1 MLARKILNQRHF
13 GFGDFISINSGDAY
27 AFLVH
32 VEHNLDRFRLL
43 FMKDVLQNLHNE
55 LFSSVIVVMQ
65 ENLIKGRALDLF
77 LGLGN

>member
-13 GFGDFISINSGDAY
+13 GFGDFISINAGDAY

-32 VEHNLDRFRLL
+32 VEHDLNRFGLL
-43 FMKDVLQNLHNE
+43 FMKNILQNLHNE

-65 ENLIKGRALDLF
+65 ENFI
-77 LGLGN
+77 